1 MQLIRTD
8 SDHSDFLILVKS
20 LDIYLAKMDGDD
32 HTFYAQYNK
41 VDKIKYV
48 VMAFQN
54 DQAIGCGAIK
64 EFDVENMEVKR
75 MYTSP
80 EFRGR
85 GIASAILSELEK
97 WTLELGFQ
105 KCILETGIKQV
116 EAIELY
122 NKNGYQLM
130 ANYGQYEGVENSLC
144 FEKELQ
150 NQLR

>member
-1 MQLIRTD
+1 MIQLIRTD
-8 SDHSDFLILVKS
+8 SDHPDFLMLVKS

-32 HTFYAQYNK
+32 HAFYAQYNK
-41 VDKIKYV
+41 VDRIKYV
-48 VMAFQN
+48 VLAFEN
-54 DQAIGCGAIK
+54 DQVIGCGAIK
-64 EFDVENMEVKR
+64 EFDSEIMEVKR

-80 EFRGR
+80 EFRER

-122 NKNGYQLM
+122 KKNGYFLM
-130 ANYGQYEGVENSLC
+130 PNYGQYEGVENSLC
-144 FEKELQ
+144 FEKEL
-150 NQLR
+150 